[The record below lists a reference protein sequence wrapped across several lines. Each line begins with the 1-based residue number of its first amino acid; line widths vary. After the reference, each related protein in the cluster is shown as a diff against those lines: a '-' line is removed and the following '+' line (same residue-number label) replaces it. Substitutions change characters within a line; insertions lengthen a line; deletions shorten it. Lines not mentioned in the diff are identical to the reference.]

1 MNKFKTAL
9 LVLFIALNATV
20 FSQNKEDAL
29 SDAKIASKATLEMDF
44 ETLMDYTLPKVVAMM
59 GGKDAAVTLLKSTF
73 DGMTAEGFVFE
84 KADIIGVSDIVKEQ
98 GQYRCIVEG
107 KNQMKMTNQ
116 RIKSK
121 SYLLGIYSEEDSHW
135 WFIEAKQ
142 LKNKAML
149 DQVLPDFDTSLEI
162 PEDKVEVEQIED

>member
-1 MNKFKTAL
+1 MNKLKTL
-9 LVLFIALNATV
+9 IVIVLVALNFNV
-20 FSQNKEDAL
+20 FSQTKEDAL

-44 ETLMDYTLPKVVAMM
+44 DTLLKYTLPSVLDMM
-59 GGKDAAVTLLKSTF
+59 GGKDAALTLLKSTF
-73 DGMTAEGFVFE
+73 DGMKLQGFVFE

-107 KNQMKMTNQ
+107 NNQMKMASQ

-121 SYLLGIYSEEDSHW
+121 SYLLGIYNDADAHW

-142 LKNKAML
+142 LKNKAMT
-149 DQVLPDFDTSLEI
+149 DQVLPEFKTSLDI
-162 PEDKVEVEQIED
+162 PDDDVEVEDITD